1 MSRRLVLPRSVEEG
15 TRLKWTVSLPDT
27 AELGDG
33 NRRMRDDHARL
44 RGWETAD
51 VLDCARLCSIDTLPS
66 KS

>member
-44 RGWETAD
+44 RGMGNGR
-51 VLDCARLCSIDTLPS
+51 CARLCSIMLN
-66 KS
+66 